1 MWNSRSLSA
10 WQDRYH
16 TLTSREQ
23 TAIILALIAV
33 FCFMLAQFIYFPMNA
48 KLAHLGSSITAKEKD
63 LSELK
68 IIVSEY
74 HGMKANKHSNV
85 KTPAGPLSLFS
96 VLEKLATKSGLI
108 GRIDYMK
115 PGSMQLDAINE
126 EKWVEVKLSQID
138 LKELTDYLYNLQ
150 SFQGGI
156 YIKRLSIRKD
166 RELLNLILQP
176 AIIEKK

>member
-16 TLTSREQ
+16 TLTPREQ

-48 KLAHLGSSITAKEKD
+48 RRTHIEASIKGKEKD

-68 IIVSEY
+68 IIVSQY
-74 HGMKANKHSNV
+74 NKMKANKHSGF
-85 KTPAGPLSLFS
+85 KTPVGSLSLFS

-108 GRIDYMK
+108 DRIAYMK
-115 PGSMQLDAINE
+115 PGSMQLDATNE

-166 RELLNLILQP
+166 GELLDLILQP